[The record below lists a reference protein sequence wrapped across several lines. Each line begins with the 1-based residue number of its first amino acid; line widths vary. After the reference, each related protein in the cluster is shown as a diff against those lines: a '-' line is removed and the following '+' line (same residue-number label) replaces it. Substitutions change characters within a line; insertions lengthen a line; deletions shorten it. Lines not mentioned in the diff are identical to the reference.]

1 VIRTRVG
8 YAGGTTTNP
17 TYRNLADHAETVQID
32 YDPARVSY
40 AELLDVFWRSHVPTG
55 RSWSRQY
62 MSAIFHHNDEQKR
75 LAAETRERE
84 AMKRGGRIFT
94 EILPFTRF
102 FLAEDYHQKYRLR
115 HEPDL
120 MKEFR
125 RMYPEGDEFVYS
137 TAAARV
143 NGYLEGY
150 GTPERLQAEMR
161 SLGLSPE
168 GSKELFDIVAARVAS
183 RGCPL

>member
-1 VIRTRVG
+1 MN
-8 YAGGTTTNP
+8 NP
-17 TYRNLADHAETVQID
+17 TYRNLGDHAETVQIE

-40 AELLDVFWRSHVPTG
+40 AELLDIFWKSHAPTG

-62 MSAIFHHNDEQKR
+62 MSAIFYHNEEQKK
-75 LAAETRERE
+75 LAVDTRERE
-84 AMKRGGRIFT
+84 AMRRGGRIFT
-94 EILPFTRF
+94 EILPFTGF

-125 RMYPEGDEFVYS
+125 RMFPEEKAFVYS

-150 GTPERLQAEMR
+150 GTPEGLQAEMR

-168 GSKELFDIVAARVAS
+168 GAKGLLEIVAARVAS

>member
-1 VIRTRVG
+1 
-8 YAGGTTTNP
+8 
-17 TYRNLADHAETVQID
+17 
-32 YDPARVSY
+32 
-40 AELLDVFWRSHVPTG
+40 
-55 RSWSRQY
+55 
-62 MSAIFHHNDEQKR
+62 
-75 LAAETRERE
+75 
-84 AMKRGGRIFT
+84 MKRGGRIFT
-94 EILPFTRF
+94 EILPFTGF

-115 HEPDL
+115 HEPDF

-125 RMYPEGDEFVYS
+125 RMFPEGEAFVHS

-150 GTPERLQAEMR
+150 GTPERLQTEMR

-168 GSKELFDIVAARVAS
+168 GSQELRDIVSARVAS